1 MIITFS
7 IKKKHKTPNIKSK
20 EVKNSFEISSS
31 SSSSYISSLSEINL
45 FYSTVLELCSSSC
58 S

>member
-7 IKKKHKTPNIKSK
+7 IKKKHKTPNIKSN

-31 SSSSYISSLSEINL
+31 SSD
-45 FYSTVLELCSSSC
+45 ST
-58 S
+58 

>member
-7 IKKKHKTPNIKSK
+7 IKKKHNIPNIKSK

-31 SSSSYISSLSEINL
+31 SVSSYISSFSEINL
-45 FYSTVLELCSSSC
+45 FYSSELCSCSSSC
-58 S
+58 